1 VTVAAWLLKTEPSQ
15 YSFTD
20 LQREDRT
27 IWDGV
32 SNALALKNMARIRP
46 GDSLFIYHTG
56 SERAVVGTALAA
68 GAPFRDAEAEDPRRL
83 VLEVSSGEPLPQP
96 VPLAAIKEDPVL
108 SQCELVR
115 LPRLSVV
122 PLDEIQRRRLL
133 ELGGLGAA

>member
-1 VTVAAWLLKTEPSQ
+1 MAAWLLKTEPSQ

-20 LQREDRT
+20 LQREGQT

-32 SNALALKNMARIRP
+32 SNALALKNMARIRS
-46 GDSLFIYHTG
+46 GDPLFIYHTG
-56 SERAVVGTALAA
+56 SERAVVGTAVAA
-68 GAPFRDAEAEDPRRL
+68 GAPFPDPNADDPRLL
-83 VLEVSSGEPLPQP
+83 VMEISSGEPLPQP
-96 VPLAAIKEDPVL
+96 VPLAVVKEDPVL

-122 PLDEIQRRRLL
+122 PLDEMQRRRLL